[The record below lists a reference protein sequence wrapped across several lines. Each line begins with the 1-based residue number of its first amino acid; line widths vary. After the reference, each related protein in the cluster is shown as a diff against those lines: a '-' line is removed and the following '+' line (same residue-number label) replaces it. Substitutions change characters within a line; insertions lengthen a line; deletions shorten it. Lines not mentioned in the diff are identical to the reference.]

1 MKVIWL
7 LTKIT
12 FKEGIRS
19 NVLYGIA
26 LLSGLVFICNI
37 FINRLFAF
45 ELGKVA
51 VDVGFSILSL
61 TGLSIIFF
69 LGIGLLSK
77 DIHQRNICMVICH
90 PIARWKYVAGKFS
103 GLALFLVVAIG
114 MLGLFAFLSLWFGS
128 LAIGEVHVPRN
139 FSWGMLFLAVLF
151 NLISLFII
159 MAVGFLFTVVTTSVY
174 LSMLITFFVYLIGNT
189 LDTIVK
195 VLSRA
200 EFIRADDLFIKFMK
214 LLTWVF
220 PNLSAFDMK
229 TSLAHGLPQAGP
241 YVAWVLCYGLAYTC
255 LILIIT
261 TLILSHKDI

>member
-7 LTKIT
+7 LTRIT

-77 DIHQRNICMVICH
+77 DIHQRNVCMVICH

-139 FSWGMLFLAVLF
+139 FSWGMLFLAVL
-151 NLISLFII
+151 
-159 MAVGFLFTVVTTSVY
+159 
-174 LSMLITFFVYLIGNT
+174 
-189 LDTIVK
+189 
-195 VLSRA
+195 
-200 EFIRADDLFIKFMK
+200 
-214 LLTWVF
+214 
-220 PNLSAFDMK
+220 
-229 TSLAHGLPQAGP
+229 
-241 YVAWVLCYGLAYTC
+241 
-255 LILIIT
+255 
-261 TLILSHKDI
+261 